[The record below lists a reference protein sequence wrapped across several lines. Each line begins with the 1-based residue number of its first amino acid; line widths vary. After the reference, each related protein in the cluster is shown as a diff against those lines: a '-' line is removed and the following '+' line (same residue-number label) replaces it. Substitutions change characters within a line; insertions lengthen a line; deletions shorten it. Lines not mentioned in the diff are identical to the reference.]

1 MAASGQDRFFREWRS
16 GSEHN
21 PRHSSGHSF
30 NIEWKLFC
38 KLFFLPELCSEL
50 CPELC
55 RFLPLARTENAL
67 HKAAELCSNDLAL
80 LAFLRVSGAIF
91 AAAIAG

>member
-1 MAASGQDRFFREWRS
+1 MFFGLGVVFVSCAFWS
-16 GSEHN
+16 TTQLKHN
-21 PRHSSGHSF
+21 
-30 NIEWKLFC
+30 
-38 KLFFLPELCSEL
+38 LFFVFERGSGMKEAQG

-67 HKAAELCSNDLAL
+67 HKAAEPCSNDLAL